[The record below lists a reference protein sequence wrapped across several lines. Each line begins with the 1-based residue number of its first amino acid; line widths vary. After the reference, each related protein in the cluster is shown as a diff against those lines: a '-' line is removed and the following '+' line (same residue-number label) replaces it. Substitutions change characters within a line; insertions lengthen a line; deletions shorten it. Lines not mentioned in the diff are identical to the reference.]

1 MKRRG
6 IYLLLILLC
15 HWTQKDAHGQ
25 LPASQDSGI
34 AALEMLLQRVER
46 HPSIAV
52 QHALIEAARR
62 RISSRSSLADPMLM
76 LGVQNLP
83 TNSFS
88 FHDDMMTSKMIGISQ
103 AFSFPGK
110 LAAEEAIAAQDTVA
124 GYSSLAIERL
134 GLRRDVKMAYF
145 DLYHL
150 ERALETDRHHLMSL
164 VDLLEAAQARLA
176 LGKSTQQEILS
187 LTLERSSIDDD
198 VVQLQSEIVIRESD
212 LQALTGGQDSIKG
225 AEQLAMPPFKL
236 SLGELDSIALRHS
249 PAFENIRS
257 KIAQSELQVKRNDLE
272 KYPDF
277 AVMLSYMQRDALTG
291 AAAIPMTDLK
301 QSNMIS
307 ATVSVDLPINNN
319 NKRADAIGEAEAMRE
334 MHLAD
339 LHAAMISVHA
349 QLRSAL
355 AKLTGLRKRY
365 TLLREDVYPTIMT
378 SLKTVNA
385 NYSYGQGDLEEVV
398 RIELSVLH
406 HEHDRYQIESD
417 YNSTLAQID
426 YLVGEDL
433 TRYSTM
439 NDWESVTN
447 HHDH

>member
-198 VVQLQSEIVIRESD
+198 VVQIYRH
-212 LQALTGGQDSIKG
+212 LQAV
-225 AEQLAMPPFKL
+225 
-236 SLGELDSIALRHS
+236 R
-249 PAFENIRS
+249 IRS
-257 KIAQSELQVKRNDLE
+257 KERSNLPCLHSSLAWVNLIASR
-272 KYPDF
+272 
-277 AVMLSYMQRDALTG
+277 SGIRQRLRISDRRSHN
-291 AAAIPMTDLK
+291 PNCK
-301 QSNMIS
+301 SNETTWKS
-307 ATVSVDLPINNN
+307 T
-319 NKRADAIGEAEAMRE
+319 
-334 MHLAD
+334 
-339 LHAAMISVHA
+339 
-349 QLRSAL
+349 
-355 AKLTGLRKRY
+355 
-365 TLLREDVYPTIMT
+365 PT
-378 SLKTVNA
+378 SP
-385 NYSYGQGDLEEVV
+385 
-398 RIELSVLH
+398 
-406 HEHDRYQIESD
+406 
-417 YNSTLAQID
+417 
-426 YLVGEDL
+426 
-433 TRYSTM
+433 
-439 NDWESVTN
+439 
-447 HHDH
+447 